1 MSQTLI
7 HPRLEV
13 CYRLQQLLDARNAH
27 PERQEEIDGIIN
39 RRFRVTCAV
48 LVLDMAGFSVSV
60 QKHGIIHHLALIRRM
75 NVAAEQAIHQ
85 AGGRVVKFDA
95 DNCFAAFPRVRQAVQ
110 AAVQLNREL
119 EVDNRHR
126 LIRDRIEVSIG
137 IGYGPILLG
146 SEDLFGD
153 EVNLASKL
161 GEDLAGHGE
170 ILLTQ
175 EAKRQ
180 CKGKGKSFALVP
192 VRFSVGK
199 ASLSA
204 YRLQLLSS
212 GP

>member
-7 HPRLEV
+7 HPRLEA

-27 PERQEEIDGIIN
+27 PERQKEIDGIIN

-95 DNCFAAFPRVRQAVQ
+95 DNCFAAFPRVRQAVE

-119 EVDNRHR
+119 ELDNRHR
-126 LIRDRIEVSIG
+126 LVRERIEVSIG

-146 SEDLFGD
+146 S
-153 EVNLASKL
+153 
-161 GEDLAGHGE
+161 EDLAGHGE

-180 CKGKGKSFALVP
+180 CKGKSLSLVP
-192 VRFSVGK
+192 VRFSLGET
-199 ASLSA
+199 SLSA
-204 YRLQLLSS
+204 YRLQLPSTGVRKNLVD
-212 GP
+212 